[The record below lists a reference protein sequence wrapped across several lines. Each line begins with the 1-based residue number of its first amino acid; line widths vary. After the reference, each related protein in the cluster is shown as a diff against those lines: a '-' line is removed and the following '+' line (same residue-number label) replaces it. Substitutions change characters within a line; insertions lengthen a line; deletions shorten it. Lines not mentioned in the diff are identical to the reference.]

1 MMENTYRR
9 PFWPTE
15 ILRVAKYVLIT
26 LIVNLLL
33 NLIWHPIYQWMLED
47 GPAAMTMGAASA
59 VFSYGHLIS
68 STIILTL
75 LHRAFTFRATEK
87 WYIAVP
93 LMIVAAL
100 GFRFLWA
107 WGLVLLEVAM
117 GMQMTARVFAN
128 LTSLQGVLWTICAYL
143 LQRCVIYC
151 HSVDDNWWYRR
162 FLPATDEPETEEP

>member
-1 MMENTYRR
+1 MMNNANGR

-33 NLIWHPIYQWMLED
+33 NLLWYPIYQWMMED
-47 GPAAMTMGAASA
+47 GSAAMTMGAASA

-93 LMIVAAL
+93 LMVVAAI

-107 WGLVLLEVAM
+107 WGLALLQVAM
-117 GMQMTARVFAN
+117 GLQMTAMAFAN
-128 LTSLQGVLWTICAYL
+128 LTSMQGILWMICAYL
-143 LQRCVIYC
+143 LQRCAIYC
-151 HSVDDNWWYRR
+151 HSIDDNWWYRR
-162 FLPATDEPETEEP
+162 RHPAVDEQETEET

>member
-9 PFWPTE
+9 PFWTTE
-15 ILRVAKYVLIT
+15 ILRIAKYVLIT

-33 NLIWHPIYQWMLED
+33 NMIWMPVYRWMAED
-47 GPAAMTMGAASA
+47 SAVMTLGAASA

-93 LMIVAAL
+93 LMIVAAV

-107 WGLVLLEVAM
+107 WMLALLQVAM
-117 GMQMTARVFAN
+117 GQQMTGMAFVN
-128 LTSLQGVLWTICAYL
+128 LTSMQGILWMICAYL
-143 LQRCVIYC
+143 LQRCAIYC
-151 HSVDDNWWYRR
+151 HSIDDNWWYRR
-162 FLPATDEPETEEP
+162 HLPATDEQETEEP